1 SEPGSNPSKYV
12 PFPASRSRSPET
24 SDSGRLKS
32 CDFSYRRVCEREK
45 FDGRLYDTTQKT
57 RIDDFSSMR
66 GLCYAVKAFHIP
78 ALACYRCFPNCQRTK
93 IAVKHGEFHKSP
105 ALSHDGTIFN
115 IGT

>member
-1 SEPGSNPSKYV
+1 MFH
-12 PFPASRSRSPET
+12 FPPLARQA
-24 SDSGRLKS
+24 
-32 CDFSYRRVCEREK
+32 CEREK

-93 IAVKHGEFHKSP
+93 IAVKHGEFSKRCRRALARP
-105 ALSHDGTIFN
+105 APLN
-115 IGT
+115 IGTSSADCQQLLKIILEI